1 MNRARIH
8 PFGLIILSL
17 LAACSSCGRKAEP
30 PPPVQEQ
37 EAAAPA
43 PEVEEG
49 PVRTAYRGETPL
61 LDIAFVPSPF
71 ANIPSHTLI
80 AVGESR
86 TVLRSTDS
94 GETWTMALPVDP
106 DGPDFSAV
114 QFPTAADGW
123 ALFREQI
130 LHSSDRGATWTPA
143 AVPERGFYYFG
154 SLSAVGSSCYMIQ
167 PPTCG
172 AKVFRTDDGG
182 ATWSALEGG
191 LPRNDYGAVHFRDA
205 RRGWVVGAYGRYAF
219 TEDGGATWQ
228 TKEFSSEMS
237 FAELEMVTDDFGW
250 MRADRGHEGRLWI
263 TRNGGA
269 DWTTVSLGIETYWDI
284 VDVDF
289 LDPDTGLALVQK
301 GSDGSRVLLSRDAG
315 ATWAV
320 WMDVKPVLT
329 AMVFR
334 DLERGWF
341 TSAGGRI
348 YKTVPA
354 P

>member
-1 MNRARIH
+1 MKKPA
-8 PFGLIILSL
+8 GLWYVVA
-17 LAACSSCGRKAEP
+17 LAAGLSGSVSCGKKAEP
-30 PPPVQEQ
+30 PPPIQE
-37 EAAAPA
+37 EAVAVAEPA
-43 PEVEEG
+43 VEDG
-49 PVRTAYRGETPL
+49 PVRAAYRGDTPL
-61 LDIAFVPSPF
+61 LDLAIVPSPF
-71 ANIPSHTLI
+71 AGVKSQTLV
-80 AVGESR
+80 AVGESH
-86 TVLRSTDS
+86 TILRSTDN
-94 GETWTMALPVDP
+94 GATWSPVALRRP
-106 DGPDFSAV
+106 DAPDLSAV
-114 QFPTAADGW
+114 LFPNTDHGW
-123 ALFREQI
+123 ILSRDQV
-130 LHSSDRGATWTPA
+130 LHSADRGATWTLA
-143 AVPERGFYYFG
+143 AMPERGFYYFG
-154 SLSAVGSSCYMIQ
+154 SISAVGSGCYLIQ

-172 AKVFRTDDGG
+172 ATVYRTDDGG

-191 LPRNDYGAVHFRDA
+191 LPRNDYRAVHFRDA

-301 GSDGSRVLLSRDAG
+301 GSDGSLILLSRDAG

-329 AMVFR
+329 AMAFR
-334 DLERGWF
+334 DLEHGWF
-341 TSAGGRI
+341 TSADGRI